1 MSVPTNRIDSRM
13 ERKMNETIEI
23 AMLQH
28 AVKKGNVMGY
38 IKSSKQLDRV
48 GCLTMNNA
56 FSYIL

>member
-1 MSVPTNRIDSRM
+1 M
-13 ERKMNETIEI
+13 KETIEI

-56 FSYIL
+56 FSYMYMGVMLNNVHANKK